1 MFYQPVASQSLKALL
16 KIIELG
22 VPYPFPC
29 KNPFDSAI
37 LADHGVQW
45 IEFQSAEE
53 TPPCNLTGW
62 TCRPPSPVGTVF
74 LLHGFRE
81 NSYNQYVVEAAERF
95 VQLNLAVVA
104 LDFRNHGKSE
114 KRIPTFGFAE
124 CLDITGAMNWAEKA
138 GYPKPFILYGG
149 SLGALAAQVCAIRD
163 ARVSGAFLK
172 SAPASAGIALANC
185 VQAGG
190 VKFRLPGQLKVLTS
204 AINATYGY
212 DVIHWGCVKSY
223 PGSPDHRPRVFYAIG
238 QNEEYG
244 YDATRSSFDHWY
256 QEEKVTLEVPPAAA
270 WEQSKWFRTAWGGYH
285 AFGLDYYPEMD
296 TDVVDFFKLLTSSNR

>member
-16 KIIELG
+16 KIIEVG

-29 KNPFDSAI
+29 KNPFDSVI

-81 NSYNQYVVEAAERF
+81 NSYNQYVIEAAERF
-95 VQLNLAVVA
+95 TKLNLAVVA
-104 LDFRNHGKSE
+104 PDFRYHGKSE
-114 KRIPTFGFAE
+114 KRLPTFGFAE
-124 CLDITGAMNWAEKA
+124 SLDVAGAMNWAESA

-204 AINATYGY
+204 AINATP
-212 DVIHWGCVKSY
+212 SQ
-223 PGSPDHRPRVFYAIG
+223 SPPLAQGLMTFLSCTLECNIRIRCDPLGMCEVLSRKP
-238 QNEEYG
+238 
-244 YDATRSSFDHWY
+244 RSS
-256 QEEKVTLEVPPAAA
+256 PARFLRY
-270 WEQSKWFRTAWGGYH
+270 WSE
-285 AFGLDYYPEMD
+285 
-296 TDVVDFFKLLTSSNR
+296 